1 MSPAPSTYPV
11 AVPAVARVLGL
22 ATLGLLAAAGCALL
36 VLSLSSPTSP
46 AWLLA
51 FALAWLG
58 GTYFLGMQLLSFP
71 TRAELG
77 GDGVLR
83 FVCPT
88 RIVKVPLAT
97 IRAIRPGPFG
107 FILVVHD
114 RGTLRLPGRPTGLED
129 LITRVRAASTRAV
142 VVGL

>member
-1 MSPAPSTYPV
+1 MSPAVATYPV
-11 AVPAVARVLGL
+11 EVPRIALFLGL
-22 ATLGLLAAAGCALL
+22 AVLCLLAAAGLALL
-36 VLSLSSPTSP
+36 VLALSNPTSP

-51 FALAWLG
+51 FALAWLA
-58 GTYFLGMQLLSFP
+58 GTCLLGMQFLSFP

-88 RIVKVPLAT
+88 RIVKVPLST
-97 IRAIRPGPFG
+97 IRAIRPGPIG
-107 FILVVHD
+107 FLLVVHD

-129 LITRVRAASTRAV
+129 LVTRVRAASTRAV

>member
-1 MSPAPSTYPV
+1 MSPAAASYPV
-11 AVPAVARVLGL
+11 EVPRTALFLGL
-22 ATLGLLAAAGCALL
+22 ATLGLLATAGVVLL
-36 VLSLSSPTSP
+36 VLALSSPTSP

-51 FALAWLG
+51 FALAWLA
-58 GTYFLGMQLLSFP
+58 GTCLLGMQLLSFP

-107 FILVVHD
+107 LILVVHD